1 MGIDLKLQELIE
13 QNQGVIKTAQALE
26 IGAEK
31 AFFYQYVRDNQLERI
46 AHGVYATA
54 DAWVDSLYV
63 LHLRSAQA
71 IFSHESALLLHDMT
85 DREPPFPSITVR
97 TGYNPSRL
105 AAEGIQV
112 YTVKKSLHGIGRT
125 TAVTAFGHAVPV
137 YDVERTLCDIV
148 RSRNR
153 LEYQVFQGALKAYVR
168 RVDKQLNRLMRYAAL
183 FKVEA
188 IVREYLE
195 VLL

>member
-1 MGIDLKLQELIE
+1 MGIELKLQELIE

-26 IGAEK
+26 IGADK
-31 AFFYQYVRDNQLERI
+31 ASFYQYVRDKRLERI

-63 LHLRSAQA
+63 LHLRSGQA

-125 TAVTAFGHAVPV
+125 TAVTAFGHTVPV
-137 YDVERTLCDIV
+137 YDVDRTLCDIV

-153 LEYQVFQGALKAYVR
+153 LEHQVFQGALKAYVR
-168 RVDKQLNRLMRYAAL
+168 RADKQLNQLMRYAAL
-183 FKVEA
+183 FKVES